1 MSAKPEKNIIVK
13 DNDPVQPT
21 SATIKVH
28 LVTKSGEPLVVN
40 KLTYVIHPADD
51 HLKTVDP
58 DLDVF
63 DKLNESD
70 SRLTITTYSKERLG
84 GVNHTSKPGKYFL
97 EIKDEKIDLQGL
109 GIEFEIAEV
118 KKDFSFDKEESTIE
132 IDHPII
138 YFTDKQ

>member
-1 MSAKPEKNIIVK
+1 MSAKPEKNIILK
-13 DNDPVQPT
+13 GDDLVQPT

-28 LVTKSGEPLVVN
+28 LFTKSGEPLVVN

-51 HLKTVDP
+51 HSKTVDP

-63 DKLNESD
+63 DKLNESGPT
-70 SRLTITTYSKERLG
+70 LTITTYSKERLG
-84 GVNHTSKPGKYFL
+84 GVIHTSKPGKYFL

-109 GIEFEIAEV
+109 GVEFEIAEV
-118 KKDFSFDKEESTIE
+118 KKDFSFDKEKSTIE